1 MNTKNNQRFID
12 TERRIIQ
19 ETALLASQIGV
30 QKTTVS
36 DICRKA
42 GINRKSFYLHF
53 PDVSAVIEK
62 IEELTGAEL
71 ARQFDAAPDQSVKE
85 CLISTLNLLCQNKQY
100 YQPIFMTRIS
110 LRMFSPLWTEMLSA
124 LQTEDGESAESKE
137 YDPYDEIFRRCGLS
151 AMLIHWILHECPETS
166 EEMADRILAKARS
179 C

>member
-1 MNTKNNQRFID
+1 MNTENNQRFID

-42 GINRKSFYLHF
+42 GINRRSFYLHF

-62 IEELTGAEL
+62 IEELSGAEL
-71 ARQFDAAPDQSVKE
+71 ARQFNASPDQSVKE
-85 CLISTLNLLCQNKQY
+85 CLVSTLNLLSKNREY
-100 YQPIFMTRIS
+100 YRPIYITRMS
-110 LRMFSPLWTEMLSA
+110 MRMFSPLWTEMLSA
-124 LQTEDGESAESKE
+124 LQSEDGESAGTKE

-151 AMLIHWILHECPETS
+151 AMLIHWILNDCPETAD
-166 EEMADRILAKARS
+166 EMADRILARAII